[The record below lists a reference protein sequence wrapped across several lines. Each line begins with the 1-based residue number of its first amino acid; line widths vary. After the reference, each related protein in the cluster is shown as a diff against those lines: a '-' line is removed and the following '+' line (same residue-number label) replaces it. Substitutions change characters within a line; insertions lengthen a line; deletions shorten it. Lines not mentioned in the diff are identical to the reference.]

1 VASLQVDYK
10 VQIPYEGQSVRV
22 GMWTDR
28 VRAAS
33 FLIHYELHTGPADS
47 DPVAV
52 VAQTQMVPYDLAA
65 GRPRRLTDI
74 ERAFR
79 AHWADTP
86 EEEQGRDNGS
96 RGADNGAAT
105 GTGSVGTGRAAA
117 VPRPPGSG

>member
-1 VASLQVDYK
+1 

-33 FLIHYELHTGPADS
+33 FLIHYELHTGPADT

-74 ERAFR
+74 ERAFLAR
-79 AHWADTP
+79 WADTP
-86 EEEQGRDNGS
+86 EEEPGRHNGS
-96 RGADNGAAT
+96 PGAGA